1 VVWVLLVEYNA
12 GSVRLLVS
20 NLELELELLPS
31 EKERAER

>member
-1 VVWVLLVEYNA
+1 MVWVLLVEYNA

-20 NLELELELLPS
+20 NLELELLPS